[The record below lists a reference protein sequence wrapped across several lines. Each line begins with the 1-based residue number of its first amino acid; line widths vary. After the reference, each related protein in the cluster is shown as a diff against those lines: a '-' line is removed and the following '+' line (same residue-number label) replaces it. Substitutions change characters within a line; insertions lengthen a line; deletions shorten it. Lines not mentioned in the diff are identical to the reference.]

1 MMSIAIIRRMSVG
14 AGDGISAF
22 VAGAINRGFDELQ
35 RTGALPPFLVYR
47 VGGAYKLERLTA
59 TNSAEASA
67 AGRERARKLDGA
79 DACVLVYDG
88 FLRSETGRSDAVL
101 AEGHER
107 VAEHGYMFG
116 RRYEAASSVP
126 RVRPLDSSTVALGT
140 CTAILP
146 ASPPYVET
154 HVLTPGGALIDTLI
168 TVKDRLATEYL
179 ILHQGEVVRL
189 QVPLPAGH
197 KMAAVVR
204 VEAADE
210 WTPALTER
218 LVSQMLTIHRDLDPA
233 DVGKATC
240 IVGLTADHV
249 GEPSGAQALKPLI
262 EALRR
267 VSSRAG
273 GTGVRLLSK
282 ASKGPGSFEEAAH
295 SIIRGLKR

>member
-1 MMSIAIIRRMSVG
+1 M
-14 AGDGISAF
+14 
-22 VAGAINRGFDELQ
+22 
-35 RTGALPPFLVYR
+35 
-47 VGGAYKLERLTA
+47 
-59 TNSAEASA
+59 
-67 AGRERARKLDGA
+67 
-79 DACVLVYDG
+79 
-88 FLRSETGRSDAVL
+88 
-101 AEGHER
+101 
-107 VAEHGYMFG
+107 
-116 RRYEAASSVP
+116 
-126 RVRPLDSSTVALGT
+126 
-140 CTAILP
+140 
-146 ASPPYVET
+146 
-154 HVLTPGGALIDTLI
+154 IDTLI